1 MEVEAVY
8 YKWLDR
14 WDDRRT
20 RRRDD
25 VKVAT
30 DMVLDTNS
38 AFPEVTG
45 SADLDNF
52 CIFAERAVRSSD
64 AFFSIPD
71 RMPKVRWQDNLIQF
85 PSSISTGT
93 PENDVVHAHVTMA
106 STAEHAV
113 IVFHHWNASSRNKRL
128 ARFFAARG
136 MTVFEM
142 ALPYHLERTRPGAA
156 HADDILSPNLGRT
169 IQSMHQA
176 VADGRHLVRIVQ
188 AAGYKKIS
196 VLGMSLGSWVAGLVA
211 AHDPAVSKASLLL
224 NGGDL
229 AEMVWTGSAT
239 RHIRASL
246 DGRLKSD
253 DLKRAWAPLNLE
265 NHVDK
270 LARPE
275 LDLQIVLAARDKVVP
290 PAVSERFVNHLK
302 NAGASLTVKRLNCG
316 HYSLT
321 LPPYIIST
329 GISAARFLNR

>member
-1 MEVEAVY
+1 MY
-8 YKWLDR
+8 HKLLDQ

-30 DMVLDTNS
+30 DMVLDTNR
-38 AFPEVTG
+38 AFPGATDPV
-45 SADLDNF
+45 DLGNF
-52 CIFAERAVRSSD
+52 CVFAERAARSSD
-64 AFFSIPD
+64 AFFSIPAE
-71 RMPKVRWQDNLIQF
+71 MPNVRWQDDYIQF
-85 PSSISTGT
+85 PSSIFTAT
-93 PENDVVHAHVTMA
+93 PENDVVHAHVKTA
-106 STAEHAV
+106 STTEHAV

-128 ARFFAARG
+128 VRFFAARG

-142 ALPYHLERTRPGAA
+142 ALPYHLERMRPGSA
-156 HADDILSPNLGRT
+156 HADDMLSPNLGRT
-169 IQSMHQA
+169 IQSVRQA
-176 VADGRHLVRIVQ
+176 VVDGRELVRIAQ
-188 AAGYKKIS
+188 AAGYQKIS

-239 RHIRASL
+239 RHIRKSL
-246 DGRLKSD
+246 DGCITSD

-265 NHVDK
+265 NHLDK

-290 PAVSERFVNHLK
+290 PAVSERFVNYLK
-302 NAGASLTVKRLNCG
+302 SAGASLTVKRLNCG

-329 GISAARFLNR
+329 GISTARFLNR

>member
-1 MEVEAVY
+1 MEVETVY

-14 WDDRRT
+14 WDDRKT
-20 RRRDD
+20 RRRDN

-30 DMVLDTNS
+30 DMVLDTNR
-38 AFPEVTG
+38 AFPEATG
-45 SADLDNF
+45 SADLGNF
-52 CIFAERAVRSSD
+52 CMFAERAARSSD

-71 RMPKVRWQDNLIQF
+71 QMPKVRWQDDFIQF

-106 STAEHAV
+106 STTEHAV
-113 IVFHHWNASSRNKRL
+113 IVFHHWNASSRNKSL

-156 HADDILSPNLGRT
+156 HADDMLSPNLGRT

-176 VADGRHLVRIVQ
+176 VADGRQLVRIVQ
-188 AAGYKKIS
+188 TAGYQKIT
-196 VLGMSLGSWVAGLVA
+196 VLGMSLGSWVAGLIA

-229 AEMVWTGSAT
+229 AEVVWTGSAT
-239 RHIRASL
+239 RHIRLSL
-246 DGRLKSD
+246 DNRLSSD
-253 DLKRAWAPLNLE
+253 DLKRAWAPLNLG

-275 LDLQIVLAARDKVVP
+275 LDLQVVLATRDKVVP

-302 NAGASLTVKRLNCG
+302 NAGASVTVKRLNCG

>member
-1 MEVEAVY
+1 MFH
-8 YKWLDR
+8 KLLDR

-30 DMVLDTNS
+30 EVVLDANR
-38 AFPEVTG
+38 AFPEATG
-45 SADLDNF
+45 SADLGDF
-52 CIFAERAVRSSD
+52 CMSAARAARSSD
-64 AFFSIPD
+64 AFFGVPAQ
-71 RMPKVRWQDNLIQF
+71 MPKVRWQDDLIQF

-93 PENDVVHAHVTMA
+93 PDNDVVHAHVTMA
-106 STAEHAV
+106 STTEHAV

-128 ARFFAARG
+128 ASFFAARG

-156 HADDILSPNLGRT
+156 HADDMLSPNLGRT
-169 IQSMHQA
+169 IQSVRQA
-176 VADGRHLVRIVQ
+176 VVDGRTLVRIVQ
-188 AAGYKKIS
+188 DAGYRRVS

-239 RHIRASL
+239 RHIRESL
-246 DGRLKSD
+246 DGQITSD

-265 NHVDK
+265 NHLDK
-270 LARPE
+270 LARPD
-275 LDLQIVLAARDKVVP
+275 LDLQIVLATRDKVVP

-329 GISAARFLNR
+329 GLSAARFLNR

>member
-1 MEVEAVY
+1 MY
-8 YKWLDR
+8 HKLLDQ

-30 DMVLDTNS
+30 DMVLETNR
-38 AFPEVTG
+38 AFPGETDSV
-45 SADLDNF
+45 DLGNF
-52 CIFAERAVRSSD
+52 CVFAERAARSSD

-71 RMPKVRWQDNLIQF
+71 EMPKVRWQDDYIQF
-85 PSSISTGT
+85 PSSIFTAT
-93 PENDVVHAHVTMA
+93 PENDVVHAHVTTA
-106 STAEHAV
+106 STTEHAV

-136 MTVFEM
+136 MTVFEI
-142 ALPYHLERTRPGAA
+142 ALPYHLERTRLGAA
-156 HADDILSPNLGRT
+156 HADDMLSPNLGRT
-169 IQSMHQA
+169 IQSVRQA
-176 VADGRHLVRIVQ
+176 VVDGRELVRIVQ
-188 AAGYKKIS
+188 AAGYRKIS

-246 DGRLKSD
+246 DGQITSD

-265 NHVDK
+265 NHLDR
-270 LARPE
+270 LARSE

-290 PAVSERFVNHLK
+290 SAVSERFVNHLK